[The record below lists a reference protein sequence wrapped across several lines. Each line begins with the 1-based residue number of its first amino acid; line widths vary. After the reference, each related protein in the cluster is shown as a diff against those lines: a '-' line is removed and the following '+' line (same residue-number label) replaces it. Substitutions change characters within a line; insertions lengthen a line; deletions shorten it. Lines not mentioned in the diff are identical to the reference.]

1 MNKRTINITLE
12 FDMSGVPSSMITP
25 REQVWEMVKKDM
37 INLYFDDEGFL
48 GSEVEVID
56 E

>member
-1 MNKRTINITLE
+1 MNKRTINITLT
-12 FDMSGVPSSMITP
+12 FDISSLPISMITP
-25 REQVWEMVKKDM
+25 KEVVWEMVKKDM
-37 INLYFDDEGFL
+37 VGLYFDDEGFL

>member
-1 MNKRTINITLE
+1 MKKRTVNITLE
-12 FDMSGVPSSMITP
+12 FDMSNLPSSMITP

-37 INLYFDDEGFL
+37 IELYFDDEGFL
-48 GSEVEVID
+48 GSKVEVID

>member
-1 MNKRTINITLE
+1 MNKRTINITLS
-12 FDMSGVPSSMITP
+12 FDMSEIPSGMITP

-37 INLYFDDEGFL
+37 IELYFDDEGFL
-48 GSEVEVID
+48 GSEVDVID